1 MVFLQPPLSC
11 GAVAKLTSIEPVY
24 LVRGRVK
31 DSPTKRL
38 SLAAFKLVNQCA
50 FC

>member
-11 GAVAKLTSIEPVY
+11 RALAKLTSTELVY
-24 LVRGRVK
+24 LVRGWVK

-38 SLAAFKLVNQCA
+38 SLAAFKLVNQHA